1 MILHFELGEQS
12 NIYSLPFPISK
23 QTALLPLT
31 ISGMGHYK
39 CDPTYYTLRK
49 GQDNF
54 LLLYTIS
61 GAGRILYEEKE
72 HILLPG
78 QVFVMD
84 CRKEQYYGTYEDHWN
99 FLWIHFQGKCAPD
112 YTELLNAE
120 DSIPLALSGKI
131 SFPDYYDRLQALGH
145 HFDLQKEL
153 QASLLLQELMTD
165 LINLKRTENFSSKYG
180 SSRSKLN
187 ASLSYLQSHYK
198 EALSIEQAAEICH
211 LSKCYFIKVFK
222 AYTGQTPYDY
232 LLQLRLHQAQ
242 RLLVETSLSVGD
254 IAQET
259 GFNDD
264 KNFIACFKKKIGQT
278 PLQYRK
284 LNRYG

>member
-1 MILHFELGEQS
+1 
-12 NIYSLPFPISK
+12 
-23 QTALLPLT
+23 
-31 ISGMGHYK
+31 
-39 CDPTYYTLRK
+39 
-49 GQDNF
+49 
-54 LLLYTIS
+54 
-61 GAGRILYEEKE
+61 
-72 HILLPG
+72 
-78 QVFVMD
+78 
-84 CRKEQYYGTYEDHWN
+84 
-99 FLWIHFQGKCAPD
+99 
-112 YTELLNAE
+112 
-120 DSIPLALSGKI
+120 
-131 SFPDYYDRLQALGH
+131 
-145 HFDLQKEL
+145 
-153 QASLLLQELMTD
+153 MTD

-264 KNFIACFKKKIGQT
+264 KNFIACFKNKIGQT

-284 LNRYG
+284 QNRYG